1 MFWELYQ
8 QNQIRSAHRS
18 AHRAQ
23 ASAQQTYRQMERLE
37 EKVDALAL
45 ACQSLWEIV
54 RESSGFSED
63 HLLARMEQI
72 DLRDGKADGK
82 MSPMGQSCPKC
93 GRKTSRR
100 REQCIYCGESTG
112 STEVFG
118 RR

>member
-8 QNQIRSAHRS
+8 QTQIRAAHSSANR
-18 AHRAQ
+18 AH
-23 ASAQQTYRQMERLE
+23 ASAQQTNRQIERLE

-54 RESSGFSED
+54 RETTNFSED

-82 MSPMGQSCPKC
+82 MSPIGQACPQC

-100 REQCIYCGESTG
+100 RDQCIYCGETSG
-112 STEVFG
+112 SSEVFG